1 MSRLV
6 EISHTG
12 RCHEKEMVSLK
23 KQVTGLTDAIASMTT
38 QSKLQDQ
45 ARNIL
50 ELSEQAVSRNLQN
63 KILDS
68 LSHEKMESRYE
79 LVEAA
84 HDDTFKWL
92 LERTNPSSP
101 IVPSAPSDDPW
112 LRVAYYLEKD
122 QTMQREIQEKF
133 TNWLANG
140 TGIFHISGKP
150 GAGKSTLMKY
160 VIQDDRTREYLH
172 SWAGEKKLVFASF
185 FFWRHGTEFQRSLSG
200 LLRSLLHSVLTQ
212 HPNLTCRAFPV
223 QWETAR
229 EDPGKSIQFR
239 QVDIQEAFVGLMKIP
254 EICLEHKFAFFID
267 GLDEFQGREDTLVK
281 TLFEWAQSS
290 PENIKICVSSRELL
304 IFQQRFM
311 DCPKFRLHEVTHHD
325 IFMFVYDTLRNN
337 EDAKSLYDAKTIADL
352 CYALVQRA
360 EGVFLWVSLALRYI
374 EQGLL
379 LEEGPEELMRSVDV
393 LPTEVVELFQ
403 VIFDSIKSEP
413 DVVKRRKAMRFLSL
427 AVDEAEVHACRDR
440 LFLTFL
446 SFMDDYDRNKDFVKT
461 IQTHSTTAETDAR
474 LSRCQKQVNGWCRG
488 FLSIKSGSSQALD
501 GFRNETVQLPH
512 RSLIEFFK
520 DPQTQHYIREYSQN
534 FDKMHFYTQSLI
546 AELKVWSPSLGM

>member
-1 MSRLV
+1 
-6 EISHTG
+6 
-12 RCHEKEMVSLK
+12 MVSLK
-23 KQVTGLTDAIASMTT
+23 KQMTGLTEAIASMNTR
-38 QSKLQDQ
+38 SKLQDQ
-45 ARNIL
+45 ARHIL
-50 ELSEQAVSRNLQN
+50 DLSDQAVSRVLQN

-68 LSHEKMESRYE
+68 LGLEKMESRYE
-79 LVEAA
+79 MVEKA

-92 LERTNPSSP
+92 LERTDPSSP
-101 IVPSAPSDDPW
+101 IIPSAGWDDPW
-112 LRVAYYLEKD
+112 RRVAYYLEKD

-133 TNWLANG
+133 SSWLANG

-160 VIQDDRTREYLH
+160 LIRDDRTRKYLN
-172 SWAGEKKLVFASF
+172 SWAGEKRLVFASF
-185 FFWRHGTEFQRSLSG
+185 FFWKHGTEFQRSLSG

-212 HPNLTCRAFPV
+212 HPDLTSRAFPV
-223 QWETAR
+223 QWEAAR
-229 EDPGKSIQFR
+229 EDLEKPIQFR
-239 QVDIQEAFVGLMKIP
+239 QVDIEEAFIGLMKIP

-290 PENIKICVSSRELL
+290 PKNIKICVSSRELL
-304 IFQQRFM
+304 IFQQRFLN
-311 DCPKFRLHEVTHHD
+311 CPKFRLHEVTHHD

-337 EDAKSLYDAKTIADL
+337 EDAKSLYDAETVADL
-352 CYALVQRA
+352 CYALVKRA
-360 EGVFLWVSLALRYI
+360 EGVFLWVSLALRII

-379 LEEGPEELMRSVDV
+379 LEESPEDLMRSIDV

-427 AVDEAEVHACRDR
+427 AVDEAEVIACRNR
-440 LFLTFL
+440 LFLTAL
-446 SFMDDYDRNKDFVKT
+446 SFIDDYDRNKDFVKT
-461 IQTHSTTAETDAR
+461 IQAHSTTVETDAR

-488 FLSIKSGSSQALD
+488 FLSIKSDNRQ
-501 GFRNETVQLPH
+501 GFDTFRRETVQLPH

-520 DPQTQHYIREYSQN
+520 DPQTQYYIREYSQN

-546 AELKVWSPSLGM
+546 AELKVWSPSLCM